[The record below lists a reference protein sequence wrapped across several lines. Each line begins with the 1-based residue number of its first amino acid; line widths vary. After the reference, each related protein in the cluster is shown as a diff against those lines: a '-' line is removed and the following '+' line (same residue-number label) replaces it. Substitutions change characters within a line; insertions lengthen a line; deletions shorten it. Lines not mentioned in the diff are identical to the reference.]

1 MTLFLLG
8 DITTKN
14 PDLGLLFAGTI
25 PNIEVETTLPIQGV
39 EAFKGESLSI
49 TRYRDWDNDRYSP
62 QDVNQLIS
70 AFQGKNLTV
79 GFVQDLTPELAD
91 TIMTRQF
98 NLRIHAD
105 DLLEDQEDA
114 VLKILQQAEK
124 RNMDYTLHIEGLEP
138 ICHMALG
145 KDISFDHINE
155 SELCIAAREQLE
167 ALDYWENHDCGE
179 HDSGEH

>member
-1 MTLFLLG
+1 
-8 DITTKN
+8 
-14 PDLGLLFAGTI
+14 
-25 PNIEVETTLPIQGV
+25 
-39 EAFKGESLSI
+39 
-49 TRYRDWDNDRYSP
+49 
-62 QDVNQLIS
+62 
-70 AFQGKNLTV
+70 
-79 GFVQDLTPELAD
+79 
-91 TIMTRQF
+91 MTRQF

-155 SELCIAAREQLE
+155 SELCVAAREQL
-167 ALDYWENHDCGE
+167 G
-179 HDSGEH
+179 SP